1 MIAGKLC
8 IRMAA
13 ICERAIFIVAAV
25 LMAKNAYAKRLD
37 AARAA
42 REYAIRRYTR
52 QQMLDFVTIALGRMG
67 YGEKRL
73 KDFEQTLSAVY
84 IEFAEAFSDDLKD
97 DKECVY
103 TKECLDRE
111 LQQYCGSS
119 FEPYEKRYFEEG

>member
-1 MIAGKLC
+1 MGLLGNKHRLRQA
-8 IRMAA
+8 
-13 ICERAIFIVAAV
+13 VAV
-25 LMAKNAYAKRLD
+25 RREKTMPKNSYAKRLD
-37 AARAA
+37 AARAV

-84 IEFAEAFSDDLKD
+84 IEFAKAFTDDLKD

-119 FEPYEKRYFEEG
+119 FEPYEKRYFEEE

>member
-1 MIAGKLC
+1 MP
-8 IRMAA
+8 
-13 ICERAIFIVAAV
+13 
-25 LMAKNAYAKRLD
+25 KNSYAKRLEE
-37 AARAA
+37 ARAV

-84 IEFAEAFSDDLKD
+84 MEFAEAFSDDLKD

-103 TKECLDRE
+103 TKKCLDRE
-111 LQQYCGSS
+111 LQRYCGSS
-119 FEPYEKRYFEEG
+119 FEPYEKRYFEED

>member
-1 MIAGKLC
+1 MP
-8 IRMAA
+8 
-13 ICERAIFIVAAV
+13 
-25 LMAKNAYAKRLD
+25 KNSYAKRLEE
-37 AARAA
+37 ARAV

-84 IEFAEAFSDDLKD
+84 IEFAEAFSNDLKD

-119 FEPYEKRYFEEG
+119 FEPYEKRYFEED